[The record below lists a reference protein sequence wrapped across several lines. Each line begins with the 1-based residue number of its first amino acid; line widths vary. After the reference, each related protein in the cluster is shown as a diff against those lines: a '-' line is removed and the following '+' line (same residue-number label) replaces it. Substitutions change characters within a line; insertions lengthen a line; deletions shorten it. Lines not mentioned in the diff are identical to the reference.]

1 MCYNHCNYRWR
12 KRILKKLDPTVK
24 KETLYILSC
33 SLIFSAL
40 MQSVFLVCGFW
51 SLKVLFGNL
60 LGVATAVLNFFLLGL
75 TVQSAIE
82 LEEKEIKSRM
92 KASQSLRNL
101 MVFAVA
107 LIAYLLSDVFHLL
120 AVVIPLFFPRLAIA
134 IRPLVDRN
142 R

>member
-1 MCYNHCNYRWR
+1 M
-12 KRILKKLDPTVK
+12 KKLDPTVK

-40 MQSVFLVCGFW
+40 MQSVFLVCGFL

-142 R
+142 RK